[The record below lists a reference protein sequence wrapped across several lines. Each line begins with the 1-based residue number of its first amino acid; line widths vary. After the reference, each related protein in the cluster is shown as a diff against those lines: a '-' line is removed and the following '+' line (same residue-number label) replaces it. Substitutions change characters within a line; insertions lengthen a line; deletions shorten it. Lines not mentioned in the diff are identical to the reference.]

1 MKHESTAAVQHHTVI
16 QLIAIS
22 YEHLPSKSDEQPDRK
37 KGPTSPINLPLAPAI
52 RKNWKME
59 NTPPTHPNP
68 KPNRYSKTLAKRKR
82 RIQTGSKRYKTEEST
97 GGYLQRPTVAAEDWG
112 RGGGGR
118 RGMRRSDGEPAK
130 AEGKGLLDWVA
141 LEAAGAR
148 SGSSTPERPLERPKY
163 FFLHFGA
170 ARSGSAQHRHGG
182 AFAAAALAAVRRSAR
197 AVGRR
202 STRAQA
208 RRDRALGGRLCPRLV
223 CSAPVWFASY

>member
-16 QLIAIS
+16 QPIAIS

-82 RIQTGSKRYKTEEST
+82 RIQRGSKRYKTDEST

-148 SGSSTPERPLERPKY
+148 SGSSAPEKASRKVQIFFFETEAARPKY
-163 FFLHFGA
+163 ILGSLLRA
-170 ARSGSAQHRHGG
+170 CTWVRPAR
-182 AFAAAALAAVRRSAR
+182 
-197 AVGRR
+197 
-202 STRAQA
+202 
-208 RRDRALGGRLCPRLV
+208 
-223 CSAPVWFASY
+223 